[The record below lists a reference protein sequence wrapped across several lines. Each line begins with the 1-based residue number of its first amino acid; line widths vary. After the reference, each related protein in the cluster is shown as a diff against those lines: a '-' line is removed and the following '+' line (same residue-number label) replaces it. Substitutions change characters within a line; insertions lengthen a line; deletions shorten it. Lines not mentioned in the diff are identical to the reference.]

1 MVGNLL
7 YIERMGNVE
16 LSGNMGCIC
25 KFMGTRRLNKWQ
37 VGSSSGNC
45 ALMMMAWMWMLFVF
59 GD

>member
-1 MVGNLL
+1 
-7 YIERMGNVE
+7 MG
-16 LSGNMGCIC
+16 GIC
-25 KFMGTRRLNKWQ
+25 KCMGTRRLNKWQ